1 MGDSSELTRP
11 LNLVVALPSEARP
24 IIDYFSL
31 MQRAS
36 DPFGLYADADEK
48 VWLTLSGVGKTKSEA
63 ATEYL
68 ADMSNSAGDA
78 VWLNIGI
85 AGHNDLS
92 VGTCVIAHTVVDA
105 ITGLAKDLLFPVQP
119 PIKTVT
125 VKTVE
130 KAIEDYPDG
139 YVYDME
145 AAGFISSAL
154 NHSPAEQIQIIKV
167 ISDNRLNPT
176 SAISRNFVSRI
187 IAEALPQIDHLIQ
200 VFFCNREEKN
210 LAPSG

>member
-1 MGDSSELTRP
+1 
-11 LNLVVALPSEARP
+11 
-24 IIDYFSL
+24 
-31 MQRAS
+31 
-36 DPFGLYADADEK
+36 
-48 VWLTLSGVGKTKSEA
+48 
-63 ATEYL
+63 
-68 ADMSNSAGDA
+68 MSNSAGDA

>member
-1 MGDSSELTRP
+1 MTRP

-24 IIDYFSL
+24 IIDYFRL
-31 MQRAS
+31 MHRAF
-36 DPFGLYADADEK
+36 DPFGLYADVDEK
-48 VWLTLSGVGKTKSEA
+48 VWLTLSGVGKTESEA
-63 ATEYL
+63 ATGYL

-92 VGTCVIAHTVVDA
+92 VGTCVMAHTVVDA
-105 ITGLAKDLLFPVQP
+105 ITGLEKDLLFPVQR

-125 VKTVE
+125 VKTMK
-130 KAIEDYPDG
+130 KAVEDYPDG

>member
-24 IIDYFSL
+24 IIDYFRL
-31 MQRAS
+31 MHRAF
-36 DPFGLYADADEK
+36 DPFGLYADVDEK
-48 VWLTLSGVGKTKSEA
+48 VWLTLSGVGKTESEA
-63 ATEYL
+63 ATGYL

-92 VGTCVIAHTVVDA
+92 VGTCVMAHTVVDA
-105 ITGLAKDLLFPVQP
+105 ITGLEKDLLFPIQR

-125 VKTVE
+125 VKTMK
-130 KAIEDYPDG
+130 KAVEDYPDG

>member
-1 MGDSSELTRP
+1 MTRP

-24 IIDYFSL
+24 IIDYFRL
-31 MQRAS
+31 MHRAF
-36 DPFGLYADADEK
+36 DPFGLYADVDEK
-48 VWLTLSGVGKTKSEA
+48 VWLTLSGVGKTESEA
-63 ATEYL
+63 ATGYL

-105 ITGLAKDLLFPVQP
+105 ITGLEKDLLFPIQP

-125 VKTVE
+125 VKTMK
-130 KAIEDYPDG
+130 KAVEDYPDG

>member
-24 IIDYFSL
+24 IIDYFRL
-31 MQRAS
+31 MHRAS
-36 DPFGLYADADEK
+36 DPFGLYADVNEK
-48 VWLTLSGVGKTKSEA
+48 VWLTLSGVGKTESEA
-63 ATEYL
+63 ATRYL

-92 VGTCVIAHTVVDA
+92 VGTCVMAHTVVDA
-105 ITGLAKDLLFPVQP
+105 ITGLEKDLLFPIQR

-130 KAIEDYPDG
+130 KAVEDYPDG

-210 LAPSG
+210 LATSG

>member
-1 MGDSSELTRP
+1 MTRP

-24 IIDYFSL
+24 IIDYFRL
-31 MQRAS
+31 MHRAF
-36 DPFGLYADADEK
+36 DPFGLYADVDEK
-48 VWLTLSGVGKTKSEA
+48 VWLTLSGVGKTESEA
-63 ATEYL
+63 ATGYL

-92 VGTCVIAHTVVDA
+92 VGTCVMAHTVVDA
-105 ITGLAKDLLFPVQP
+105 ITGLEKDLLFPIQR

-125 VKTVE
+125 VKTMK
-130 KAIEDYPDG
+130 KAVEDYPDG

>member
-1 MGDSSELTRP
+1 MTRP

-24 IIDYFSL
+24 IIDYFRL
-31 MQRAS
+31 MHRAF
-36 DPFGLYADADEK
+36 DPFGLYADVDEK
-48 VWLTLSGVGKTKSEA
+48 VWLTLSGVGKTESEA
-63 ATEYL
+63 ATGYL

-92 VGTCVIAHTVVDA
+92 VGTCVMAHTVVDA
-105 ITGLAKDLLFPVQP
+105 ITGLAKDLLFPIQR

-125 VKTVE
+125 VKTVK
-130 KAIEDYPDG
+130 KAVEDYPDG